1 MTAFLFW
8 FRGFLFDFPRFALIA
23 LSRARREK
31 QSRSYQPTSI
41 YHPLILVISYSL
53 TLSSL
58 ITSSIPP
65 AAGDKGPEQ
74 AATRT
79 AKVKPTRFQST
90 PNHPLKRPNRGTS
103 RPGCAPLHPPRSL
116 LFPPSFPVAHFPP
129 LLSSLHLARWSG
141 RQRDLR
147 YRSVSEVLR
156 LAVVVGE

>member
-103 RPGCAPLHPPRSL
+103 RPGCAPLHPPC
-116 LFPPSFPVAHFPP
+116 FC
-129 LLSSLHLARWSG
+129 SSISPK
-141 RQRDLR
+141 
-147 YRSVSEVLR
+147 RSVSTSYLISASS
-156 LAVVVGE
+156 AVVRASA